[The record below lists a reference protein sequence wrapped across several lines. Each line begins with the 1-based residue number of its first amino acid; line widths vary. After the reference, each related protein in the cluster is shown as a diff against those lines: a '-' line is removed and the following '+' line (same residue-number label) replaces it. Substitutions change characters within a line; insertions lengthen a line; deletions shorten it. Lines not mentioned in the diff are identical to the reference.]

1 MLEVL
6 IVVAILILI
15 FVLIDTALLV
25 RLNKC
30 GKVVIVKNE
39 HTYVPQPKV
48 KKVTRKVEVS
58 DDED

>member
-1 MLEVL
+1 M
-6 IVVAILILI
+6 VAILILI
-15 FVLIDTALLV
+15 FVLINTALLV

-39 HTYVPQPKV
+39 HTYVPQPRI

-58 DDED
+58 DED

>member
-1 MLEVL
+1 M
-6 IVVAILILI
+6 VAILILI
-15 FVLIDTALLV
+15 FVLVDTALLI

-39 HTYVPQPKV
+39 HTYVPQPKI